1 MEAVYVCEKIKKLCA
16 DYKDAINCGQAK
28 EAESDLNSLKGLIAE
43 FQQEKKQNFDSAFF
57 AGELDCRTGDKDA
70 QYPDAVEAYRKRRRE
85 RKDCKAVE
93 KFKERRQKRLDD
105 KGPDDWI
112 TVNGNHI
119 PIDNEGNPIGG
130 QMKAFGDSL
139 DGAKTHRHDGT
150 VIGNHVKDWSNKH
163 VSSEEREQVRKD
175 ANRAVGYGR
184 QIHGYYN
191 PKAFYSTGSYVRD
204 EIKRRSKLRKND
216 EDYKGEPQIEDI
228 YDVLRDVRDFG
239 PPEDFDKIKFG
250 RCEIDHDRAK
260 ELLQEAMDRYPT
272 DWYNGISNGDV
283 EVNVIDSYGR
293 ACFDR
298 YSRPKRMFIYAKERP
313 EVVKELGVDENFC
326 DNEIVRQMVHE
337 LGHYFEDTNAEV
349 QSAAMECLEQRTK
362 KSPEVPLNDG
372 YMSKPDS
379 FFRTYTG
386 KQYYDGSTEITSTM
400 VETLQ
405 YADPFKY
412 FGDMNWDTGKK
423 DRDSLKYILGILVGL

>member
-1 MEAVYVCEKIKKLCA
+1 MDSAYFSWKMKELCA
-16 DYKDAINCGQAK
+16 DYKDALTFGEQEN
-28 EAESDLNSLKGLIAE
+28 AEHDLKAIQCLL
-43 FQQEKKQNFDSAFF
+43 EKFDTENRVRQDSAFF
-57 AGELDCRTGDKDA
+57 AGELNSDIGEKKA
-70 QYPDAVEAYRKRRRE
+70 QYPASVEAYRERRRK

-105 KGPDDWI
+105 KEPDDWI

-119 PIDNEGNPIGG
+119 PIDDEGNPIGG

-163 VSSEEREQVRKD
+163 VSAEEREQVRKD

-216 EDYKGEPQIEDI
+216 EDYEGEPQIEDI

-250 RCEIDHDRAK
+250 RCEIDQDRAK

-349 QSAAMECLEQRTK
+349 QSAARECLEQRTK

-379 FFRTYTG
+379 FFRTT
-386 KQYYDGSTEITSTM
+386 
-400 VETLQ
+400 
-405 YADPFKY
+405 F
-412 FGDMNWDTGKK
+412 
-423 DRDSLKYILGILVGL
+423 